1 MTAAE
6 LVLALRA
13 DAPGGVALEERPTDR
28 LPAAEAGT
36 IRPILKPG
44 QGTAKFAEFRIAPES
59 QCSIYLPV
67 RNLIPGKSLSNPVKM
82 IADLQTLDQMGN
94 NCLS

>member
-6 LVLALRA
+6 LALAFRA
-13 DAPGGVALEERPTDR
+13 DAPGGVALEERPTHR
-28 LPAAEAGT
+28 LPAFDAGT

-44 QGTAKFAEFRIAPES
+44 QGAAKLAEFRIAPES
-59 QCSIYLPV
+59 QSSIYLPV
-67 RNLIPGKSLSNPVKM
+67 RNLIPGKSLPYPVKM